1 MEIVVLSAK
10 CLQIR
15 FIDTQSNA
23 IKLLKDVGNRR
34 SQIYLDHY
42 PVRIILWSLKTS
54 HPVTPIV
61 KLVKST
67 SAKLLILVLED
78 VYDTSGNPIRQKC
91 DNGPPLNSKK
101 MENFAK
107 NRNNEQFKTPPGHFS
122 SNNVETV
129 MKPLGIVMKISQFQN
144 QGKKG
149 TLSSFL

>member
-1 MEIVVLSAK
+1 MVIEDLAS
-10 CLQIR
+10 C
-15 FIDTQSNA
+15 
-23 IKLLKDVGNRR
+23 
-34 SQIYLDHY
+34 Y
-42 PVRIILWSLKTS
+42 
-54 HPVTPIV
+54 PIV

-129 MKPLGIVMKISQFQN
+129 MKPLGIVMKISLFQN

-149 TLSSFL
+149 TLSSVLVKYCDTRTLQQVFLLRK